1 MFRYE
6 LKGISGR
13 NVLQRNY
20 SRRTEHIETNKNS
33 RNQTDNSKTP
43 TQEVRSAVIVGVLL
57 PNEDIKLLHD
67 DLTELEAL
75 LTTLGI
81 VTVGQIIQK
90 RVKLT
95 PNCLIGT
102 GKVQE
107 IKELAKT
114 LGATYLVVDR
124 QLSPPQVRNLEEL
137 TNCTVLDRAA
147 VILDIFAKHARTN
160 AAKAQV
166 EIARLEHM
174 LPRMVGQWTHLHR
187 QRGGGV
193 MGGEG
198 EKQIELDRR
207 KARDRIARL
216 KEQLVQLEKERATQR
231 KARRHEIKVSLVG
244 YTNSGKTTIM
254 NAMTNGEFLAKD
266 ALFATLDSN
275 VRTIDP
281 NTRPKI
287 LLSDTVGFIRNLPH
301 GLVASFKSTLDEVCD
316 ADLLLHVVDISHD
329 NYKAQMATTEQVLN
343 EIGASQLAVM
353 LVFNKLDKVD
363 DPFLARILKQA
374 YPGSISVSAYRPADM
389 LRLREHVYQ
398 FFSQNFLRVKLA
410 VPASDREG
418 ISLVYRT
425 CMILDADY
433 ERQDLAVF
441 DVRIPKVAYSRVAP
455 YLLDDR
461 DQESMRPALAS
472 PMKR

>member
-1 MFRYE
+1 M
-6 LKGISGR
+6 
-13 NVLQRNY
+13 
-20 SRRTEHIETNKNS
+20 T
-33 RNQTDNSKTP
+33 
-43 TQEVRSAVIVGVLL
+43 VGVLL
-57 PNEDIKLLHD
+57 PNEDAKILQD
-67 DLTELEAL
+67 DLSELEAL
-75 LTTLGI
+75 LTTLGV
-81 VTVGQIIQK
+81 VTVGQIVQK
-90 RVKLT
+90 RTKLT

-107 IKELAKT
+107 IKEIAKS
-114 LGATYLVVDR
+114 LGATLVVVDR
-124 QLSPPQVRNLEEL
+124 ALSPPQVRNLEEM
-137 TNCTVLDRAA
+137 TGCQVLDRAG

-166 EIARLEHM
+166 EIARLEHL

-187 QRGGGV
+187 QKGGGV

-207 KARDRIARL
+207 KARDRITRL

-231 KARRHEIKVSLVG
+231 KSRRGEIKVSLVG

-254 NAMTNGEFLAKD
+254 NAMTNGDFLAKD

-275 VRTIDP
+275 TRTIDP

-329 NYKAQMATTEQVLN
+329 NYKAQMTATEQVLT
-343 EIGASQLAVM
+343 EIGAAQIPHL
-353 LVFNKLDKVD
+353 LVFNKLDRVD
-363 DPFLARILKQA
+363 DPFLARILRQA
-374 YPGSISVSAYRPADM
+374 YPGSISVSAYKMGDM
-389 LRLREHVYQ
+389 LKLREHVYQ
-398 FFSQNFLRVKLA
+398 YFSQNFIRVKLA
-410 VPASDREG
+410 VPSSDREG
-418 ISLVYRT
+418 ISLVYRN

-433 ERQDLAVF
+433 ELQDVAVF
-441 DVRIPKVAYSRVAP
+441 DVRIPKASFSKVAP
-455 YLLDDR
+455 YVMDSR
-461 DQESMRPALAS
+461 DQEPMTPALTS
-472 PMKR
+472 GMVR

>member
-1 MFRYE
+1 M
-6 LKGISGR
+6 
-13 NVLQRNY
+13 
-20 SRRTEHIETNKNS
+20 
-33 RNQTDNSKTP
+33 
-43 TQEVRSAVIVGVLL
+43 GVLL
-57 PNEDIKLLHD
+57 PTEDSKVLQD
-67 DLTELEAL
+67 DLAELEAL
-75 LTTLGI
+75 LITLGV
-81 VTVGQIIQK
+81 VTVGQIVQK
-90 RVKLT
+90 RPKLT
-95 PNCLIGT
+95 PSCLMGT

-107 IKELAKT
+107 IRDLAKER
-114 LGATYLVVDR
+114 GATMVVVDR
-124 QLSPPQVRNLEEL
+124 PLSPPQVRNLEEI
-137 TNCTVLDRAA
+137 TGCQVLDRAA

-207 KARDRIARL
+207 KARDRIAKL
-216 KEQLVQLEKERATQR
+216 KEQLGHLEKERATQR
-231 KARRHEIKVSLVG
+231 KARRGEIKVSLVG

-254 NAMTNGEFLAKD
+254 NAMTHGEFLAKD

-275 VRTIDP
+275 TRTIDP

-301 GLVASFKSTLDEVCD
+301 ALVASFKSTLDEVRG

-329 NYKAQMATTEQVLN
+329 NYKSQLATTEQVLE
-343 EIGASQLAVM
+343 EIGAAQIPHI
-353 LVFNKLDKVD
+353 LVFNKLDLVD

-374 YPGSISVSAYRPADM
+374 YPGSISVSAYRPEDM
-389 LRLREHVYQ
+389 VRLREHVYQ
-398 FFSQNFLRVKLA
+398 YFSQNFVRVKLA

-433 ERQDLAVF
+433 ELQDLAVF
-441 DVRIPKVAYSRVAP
+441 DVRIPKAAFPRVAA
-455 YLLDDR
+455 YVME
-461 DQESMRPALAS
+461 QHAPALTS
-472 PMKR
+472 DMLR

>member
-1 MFRYE
+1 M
-6 LKGISGR
+6 
-13 NVLQRNY
+13 
-20 SRRTEHIETNKNS
+20 
-33 RNQTDNSKTP
+33 
-43 TQEVRSAVIVGVLL
+43 GVLL
-57 PNEDIKLLHD
+57 PNEDSKLLQD

-75 LTTLGI
+75 LITLGI
-81 VTVGQIIQK
+81 VTVGQIVQK
-90 RVKLT
+90 RPKLT
-95 PNCLIGT
+95 ASCLMGT

-107 IKELAKT
+107 IRDLAKER
-114 LGATYLVVDR
+114 GATVVVVDR
-124 QLSPPQVRNLEEL
+124 PLSPPQVRNIEEI
-137 TNCTVLDRAA
+137 TGCQVLDRAA

-207 KARDRIARL
+207 KARDRISRL
-216 KEQLVQLEKERATQR
+216 KEQLGQLEKERATQR
-231 KARRHEIKVSLVG
+231 KARRGEIKVSLVG

-254 NAMTNGEFLAKD
+254 NAMTHGEFLAKD

-275 VRTIDP
+275 TRTIDP

-301 GLVASFKSTLDEVCD
+301 ALVASFKSTLDEVRG

-329 NYKAQMATTEQVLN
+329 NYKAQLATTEQVLE
-343 EIGASQLAVM
+343 EIGAAQIPHI
-353 LVFNKLDKVD
+353 LVFNKLDLVD
-363 DPFLARILKQA
+363 DPFLARILRQA
-374 YPGSISVSAYRPADM
+374 YPGSISVSAYRPEDM
-389 LRLREHVYQ
+389 IRLREHIYQ
-398 FFSQNFLRVKLA
+398 YFLQNFVRVKLA

-433 ERQDLAVF
+433 ELQDLAIF
-441 DVRIPKVAYSRVAP
+441 DVRIPKAAFPRVAP
-455 YLLDDR
+455 YVME
-461 DQESMRPALAS
+461 QHAPALTS
-472 PMKR
+472 DMLR

>member
-1 MFRYE
+1 M
-6 LKGISGR
+6 
-13 NVLQRNY
+13 
-20 SRRTEHIETNKNS
+20 TEM
-33 RNQTDNSKTP
+33 
-43 TQEVRSAVIVGVLL
+43 
-57 PNEDIKLLHD
+57 
-67 DLTELEAL
+67 EAL
-75 LTTLGI
+75 LTTLGV
-81 VTVGQIIQK
+81 VTVAQIVQK
-90 RVKLT
+90 RPKLT
-95 PNCLIGT
+95 ASCLMGT

-107 IKELAKT
+107 IRDLAKER
-114 LGATYLVVDR
+114 GATMVVVDR
-124 QLSPPQVRNLEEL
+124 PLSPPQVRNLEEI
-137 TNCTVLDRAA
+137 TGCQVLDRAA

-207 KARDRIARL
+207 KARDRIIRL
-216 KEQLVQLEKERATQR
+216 KDQLGQLEKERATQR
-231 KARRHEIKVSLVG
+231 KSRRGEIKVSLVG

-254 NAMTNGEFLAKD
+254 NAMTHGEFLAKN

-275 VRTIDP
+275 TRTIDP

-301 GLVASFKSTLDEVCD
+301 ALVASFKSTLDEVRD

-329 NYKAQMATTEQVLN
+329 NYKAQLATTEKVLE
-343 EIGASQLAVM
+343 EIGAAQIPHI
-353 LVFNKLDKVD
+353 LVFNKLDRVD

-374 YPGSISVSAYRPADM
+374 YPGSISVSAYRPDDM
-389 LRLREHVYQ
+389 VRLREHVYQ
-398 FFSQNFLRVKLA
+398 YFSQNFIRVKLA

-433 ERQDLAVF
+433 ELQDLAIF
-441 DVRIPKVAYSRVAP
+441 DVRIPKAAFQRVAP
-455 YLLDDR
+455 YVME
-461 DQESMRPALAS
+461 QHAPALTS
-472 PMKR
+472 DMLR

>member
-1 MFRYE
+1 M
-6 LKGISGR
+6 
-13 NVLQRNY
+13 
-20 SRRTEHIETNKNS
+20 
-33 RNQTDNSKTP
+33 
-43 TQEVRSAVIVGVLL
+43 

-67 DLTELEAL
+67 DLSELEAL

-107 IKELAKT
+107 IKEIAKQ
-114 LGATYLVVDR
+114 LGATYVVVDR
-124 QLSPPQVRNLEEL
+124 QLSPPQVRNLEEM
-137 TNCTVLDRAA
+137 TGCTVLDRAG

-166 EIARLEHM
+166 EIARLEHL

-216 KEQLVQLEKERATQR
+216 KEQLVQLDKERVTQR
-231 KARRHEIKVSLVG
+231 KARRNEIKVSLVG

-254 NAMTNGEFLAKD
+254 NAMTHGEFLAKD

-301 GLVASFKSTLDEVCD
+301 GLIASFKSTLDEVCD

-329 NYKAQMATTEQVLN
+329 NYKAQMKATEQVLS
-343 EIGASQLAVM
+343 EIGASHLPVVV
-353 LVFNKLDKVD
+353 VFNKLDRID

-374 YPGSISVSAYRPADM
+374 YPGSISVSAYNREDM
-389 LRLREHVYQ
+389 LKLRNHVFQ
-398 FFSQNFLRVKLA
+398 FFSQNFLRIKLA
-410 VPASDREG
+410 VPSSDREG
-418 ISLVYRT
+418 ISLIYRT

-433 ERQDLAVF
+433 ERQDLTVF
-441 DVRIPKVAYSRVAP
+441 DVRVPKASYARVAP
-455 YLLDDR
+455 YLLDEQNSD
-461 DQESMRPALAS
+461 DMKPAFAS
-472 PMKR
+472 QMIR